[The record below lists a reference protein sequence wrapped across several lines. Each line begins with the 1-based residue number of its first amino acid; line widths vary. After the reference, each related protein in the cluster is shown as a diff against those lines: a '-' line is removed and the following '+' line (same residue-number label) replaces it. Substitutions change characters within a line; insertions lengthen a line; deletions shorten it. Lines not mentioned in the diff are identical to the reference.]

1 MIKIMFVCH
10 GNICRSP
17 MAEFVLKDM
26 VRRRGLEKDFVI
38 SSSATSTEEIWNG
51 VGNPVYPPER
61 AVLEAHGINPS
72 GKRAVQL
79 KASEQG
85 NGNNPNHGLSWQI
98 LPLLF
103 VKILVNPKGLTAFC
117 ALIKTKSAHDKLQSI
132 KNAWSKDEICC
143 LEMAALLTQ
152 GNSESDKYR
161 FNTAF
166 LTGSDY
172 YRYPKKTIQ

>member
-1 MIKIMFVCH
+1 
-10 GNICRSP
+10 
-17 MAEFVLKDM
+17 
-26 VRRRGLEKDFVI
+26 
-38 SSSATSTEEIWNG
+38 
-51 VGNPVYPPER
+51 
-61 AVLEAHGINPS
+61 
-72 GKRAVQL
+72 
-79 KASEQG
+79 
-85 NGNNPNHGLSWQI
+85 NHGLSWQI

-132 KNAWSKDEICC
+132 KNAWSKDEIWR
-143 LEMAALLTQ
+143 LEMAALLAQ

-172 YRYPKKTIQ
+172 YRYPKGQPYNSGFIRQPFCSLIKNIWRINGNADYSRFNKIS

>member
-1 MIKIMFVCH
+1 
-10 GNICRSP
+10 
-17 MAEFVLKDM
+17 MAD
-26 VRRRGLEKDFVI
+26 
-38 SSSATSTEEIWNG
+38 
-51 VGNPVYPPER
+51 
-61 AVLEAHGINPS
+61 
-72 GKRAVQL
+72 
-79 KASEQG
+79 
-85 NGNNPNHGLSWQI
+85 

-132 KNAWSKDEICC
+132 KNAWSKDEIWR

-172 YRYPKKTIQ
+172 NRYPMLTRLPHTQKILFMFVILSVAKDLKQRKV

>member
-1 MIKIMFVCH
+1 MK
-10 GNICRSP
+10 
-17 MAEFVLKDM
+17 L
-26 VRRRGLEKDFVI
+26 
-38 SSSATSTEEIWNG
+38 
-51 VGNPVYPPER
+51 
-61 AVLEAHGINPS
+61 
-72 GKRAVQL
+72 
-79 KASEQG
+79 G
-85 NGNNPNHGLSWQI
+85 NGNNANHGLSWQI

-172 YRYPKKTIQ
+172 YRYPNYSITKFDKI

>member
-1 MIKIMFVCH
+1 
-10 GNICRSP
+10 
-17 MAEFVLKDM
+17 MAD
-26 VRRRGLEKDFVI
+26 
-38 SSSATSTEEIWNG
+38 
-51 VGNPVYPPER
+51 
-61 AVLEAHGINPS
+61 
-72 GKRAVQL
+72 
-79 KASEQG
+79 
-85 NGNNPNHGLSWQI
+85 

-132 KNAWSKDEICC
+132 KNAWSKDEICR

-172 YRYPKKTIQ
+172 YRYPIRLRQKCAPQSRARMVLSVTSFDTLKYKIPFRWLRFVKFAVLPALPCRFCNNTASSKTDFVCRRQSAG

>member
-1 MIKIMFVCH
+1 MK
-10 GNICRSP
+10 
-17 MAEFVLKDM
+17 L
-26 VRRRGLEKDFVI
+26 
-38 SSSATSTEEIWNG
+38 
-51 VGNPVYPPER
+51 
-61 AVLEAHGINPS
+61 
-72 GKRAVQL
+72 
-79 KASEQG
+79 G
-85 NGNNPNHGLSWQI
+85 NGNNVNHGLSWQI

-132 KNAWSKDEICC
+132 KNAWSKDEIWC
-143 LEMAALLTQ
+143 LEMAALLAQ

-172 YRYPKKTIQ
+172 YRYPKHLVEMLNILICFG

>member
-1 MIKIMFVCH
+1 
-10 GNICRSP
+10 
-17 MAEFVLKDM
+17 MAD
-26 VRRRGLEKDFVI
+26 
-38 SSSATSTEEIWNG
+38 
-51 VGNPVYPPER
+51 
-61 AVLEAHGINPS
+61 
-72 GKRAVQL
+72 
-79 KASEQG
+79 
-85 NGNNPNHGLSWQI
+85 

-103 VKILVNPKGLTAFC
+103 VKILVNPKGLTAFY
-117 ALIKTKSAHDKLQSI
+117 ASIKTKSAHDKLQSI

-172 YRYPKKTIQ
+172 YRYPKVRGVEHNMPKI

>member
-1 MIKIMFVCH
+1 
-10 GNICRSP
+10 
-17 MAEFVLKDM
+17 MAD
-26 VRRRGLEKDFVI
+26 
-38 SSSATSTEEIWNG
+38 
-51 VGNPVYPPER
+51 
-61 AVLEAHGINPS
+61 
-72 GKRAVQL
+72 
-79 KASEQG
+79 
-85 NGNNPNHGLSWQI
+85 
-98 LPLLF
+98 LPLLI

-143 LEMAALLTQ
+143 LEMAALLSQ

-172 YRYPKKTIQ
+172 FRYPMVCIACAAQSVHPQKAHRGNGERIDAYGFAVIIKINDGTVVVFRAVNTVLHLFVRGHTRVP